1 MRERAMPS
9 SGNHLLALMTGTDHS
24 LLEPH
29 LVALKLPVRKSLE
42 RPHKRIDA
50 VYFPESGFASVVAI
64 QFKKEV
70 EVGLIGREGM
80 SGMSVLLGDNRSTHS
95 TYMQAAGNGH
105 CIPAR
110 ELRKAMQ
117 ASETLRNLLLKYVQ
131 AFVSQTT
138 QTAICNAR
146 SKLSQRLARW
156 LLMAHDRLDHELLPL
171 THEFLSLM
179 LAVRRPGVTD
189 ALAALKKLGVV
200 SNARGKIKVD
210 DRKGLERAAGETYGI
225 PEAEYRRL
233 LG

>member
-9 SGNHLLALMTGTDHS
+9 SGNHLLALMTATDHS

-42 RPHKRIDA
+42 RPNKRIDA

-110 ELRKAMQ
+110 
-117 ASETLRNLLLKYVQ
+117 
-131 AFVSQTT
+131 
-138 QTAICNAR
+138 
-146 SKLSQRLARW
+146 
-156 LLMAHDRLDHELLPL
+156 
-171 THEFLSLM
+171 
-179 LAVRRPGVTD
+179 
-189 ALAALKKLGVV
+189 
-200 SNARGKIKVD
+200 
-210 DRKGLERAAGETYGI
+210 
-225 PEAEYRRL
+225 
-233 LG
+233 